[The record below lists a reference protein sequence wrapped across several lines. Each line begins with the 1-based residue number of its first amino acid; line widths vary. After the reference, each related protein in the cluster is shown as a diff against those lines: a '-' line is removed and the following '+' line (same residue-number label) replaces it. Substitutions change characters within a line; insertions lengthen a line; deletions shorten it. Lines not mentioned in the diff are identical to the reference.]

1 MHQFRVKSAESDLEA
16 ATQRV
21 KSMLAEHAWIKDDRQ
36 TFGKPNTQYDF
47 KVGAVKVSKKERRK
61 PFLSCF

>member
-47 KVGAVKVSKKERRK
+47 KVGAVKGSQEK
-61 PFLSCF
+61 